1 MTLPPLVERQPAG
14 REQTLFDQIKTR
26 ISLAAAAEA
35 ERSEDPR
42 TEEDLM
48 NALIQQRVEEEL
60 ARRAGED
67 EARQEEERR
76 RLLAEAAVR
85 RQDSVVSRAREVVA
99 ARQETNT
106 DRASPAVWAAVRAL
120 NTFVTDIN
128 SHTQVCWYAGNNKM
142 FAWVLLSFLKIQWTP
157 THDS

>member
-1 MTLPPLVERQPAG
+1 
-14 REQTLFDQIKTR
+14 
-26 ISLAAAAEA
+26 
-35 ERSEDPR
+35 
-42 TEEDLM
+42 M

-60 ARRAGED
+60 ARRAEQD

-85 RQDSVVSRAREVVA
+85 RKDSVIFRAREVVEL
-99 ARQETNT
+99 RQETNT

-128 SHTQVCWYAGNNKM
+128 SHTQVGG
-142 FAWVLLSFLKIQWTP
+142 VLCRLSLAHKKQQNV
-157 THDS
+157 SQNQ

>member
-1 MTLPPLVERQPAG
+1 MTLPPLVESQPAR

-26 ISLAAAAEA
+26 ISQAR
-35 ERSEDPR
+35 ERPEDSR

-60 ARRAGED
+60 ARRAGQD
-67 EARQEEERR
+67 EARQDEERR
-76 RLLAEAAVR
+76 RLLAEATVR
-85 RQDSVVSRAREVVA
+85 RQDSVISRAREVVEL
-99 ARQETNT
+99 RQETNT

-128 SHTQVCWYAGNNKM
+128 SHTQVGSL
-142 FAWVLLSFLKIQWTP
+142 VSVSHD
-157 THDS
+157 THKKTTKCPPNS